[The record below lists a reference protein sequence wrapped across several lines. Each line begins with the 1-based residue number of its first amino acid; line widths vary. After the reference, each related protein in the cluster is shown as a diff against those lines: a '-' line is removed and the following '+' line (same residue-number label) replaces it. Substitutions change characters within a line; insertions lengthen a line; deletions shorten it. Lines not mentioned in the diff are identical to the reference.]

1 MAKEI
6 FAGKKNKKYK
16 IIISGNA
23 ISKKNLGPLLKKHN
37 KVLVISDNGVPANIT
52 KKVASICKTFSK
64 VFSVIL
70 SKGEKAKSLQN
81 FQKILNFLAE
91 NNFDRS
97 DAIIAVGGG
106 VVGDIAGYAASSYL
120 RGVQFIQIPTTVLA
134 QVDSSVGGKTA
145 INIPAGKN
153 LVGAF
158 YNPKGVIIDTS
169 VLASLPQRE
178 YRAGLAEVVK
188 YALIKN
194 KYLFNLLK
202 ENAQKILLMNK
213 NIIEDVI
220 YESIKTKAE
229 IVTKDEKENG
239 IRAILNFGHTFGH
252 AIEADGKYKKILH
265 GEAVAKGMLI
275 ASKISY
281 LEGHISKK
289 YFNTIQDLLEM
300 YKFNLSTSQYQYKD
314 LKPFIYRD
322 KKVRSGKLNLVLL
335 GGPSKAIITNSFD
348 SNNLKKSLTI

>member
-6 FAGKKNKKYK
+6 FAGKNDKKYK
-16 IIISGNA
+16 IIISSNA
-23 ISKKNLGPLLKKHN
+23 ISKKNLGPLLKDHN
-37 KVLVISDNGVPANIT
+37 KAFMISDNGVPLNIT
-52 KKVASICKTFSK
+52 RKVSSISKAFSK
-64 VFSVIL
+64 VFSVTL
-70 SKGEKAKSLQN
+70 TKGEQAKSIQN
-81 FQKILNFLAE
+81 FQKILDLLAE
-91 NNFDRS
+91 NNFDRT

-106 VVGDIAGYAASSYL
+106 VVGDIAGYVASSYL
-120 RGVQFIQIPTTVLA
+120 RGVQFIQIPTTLLA

-145 INIPAGKN
+145 INISAGKN

-169 VLASLPQRE
+169 VLKSLPQRE
-178 YRAGLAEVVK
+178 YKAGLAEVVK

-202 ENAQKILLMNK
+202 ENVQKILLMDK
-213 NIIEDVI
+213 KIIEDVI
-220 YESIKTKAE
+220 FESIKTKAE

-239 IRAILNFGHTFGH
+239 LRAILNFGHTFGH
-252 AIEADGKYKKILH
+252 AIEAHGNYKKILH

-281 LEGHISKK
+281 LEGHISQK
-289 YFNTIQDLLEM
+289 YLNAIEGLLEM
-300 YKFNLSTSQYQYKD
+300 YKFDLSKNQYQYKD
-314 LKPFIYRD
+314 LKPFILRD

-335 GGPSKAIITNSFD
+335 GGPSKAIITSSFD
-348 SNNLKKSLTI
+348 SNNLKKSLVN